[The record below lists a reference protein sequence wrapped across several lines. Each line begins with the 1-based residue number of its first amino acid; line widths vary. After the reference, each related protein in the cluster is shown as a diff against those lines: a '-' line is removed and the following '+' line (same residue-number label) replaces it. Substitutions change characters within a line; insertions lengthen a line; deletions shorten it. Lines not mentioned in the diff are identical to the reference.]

1 MGRQG
6 WTNPYNPAYCL
17 TGMTRTLIK
26 SGMVVTLDARIG
38 DLAEGDVLIEDE
50 RIAAVAPAID
60 ADDAQVIDARDRI
73 VMPGLINAH
82 IHTWQTGLRG
92 IAADWTILEY
102 LHHMH
107 ASVAPRFTPDD
118 IHVANLVGALNQ
130 LNSGVTTMVDW
141 CHNNPTPAHSDAAIE
156 GLKEAGIRAVF
167 LHGSPKPDPKPG
179 QKHFSEIPHPRAE
192 IERLA
197 RDRLPSRDAL
207 VTLGMAIL
215 GPAYSTYEVSRH
227 DLSLARA
234 LGMLCSMHVGGGAM
248 RTPDGF
254 TRLAGEGLIDRRV
267 NIVHGNNLAG
277 APLRTLLDNG
287 ATVTVTPEV
296 ELQMGFGDCLTGRL
310 RDAGASPSLG
320 SDVESSMGGD
330 MFTAMR
336 MALQAQR
343 ALDNAAA
350 IARTGSAPERLTIG
364 CREALEWATIN
375 GARMIGL
382 DDRIGSLTAGK
393 QADIVLL
400 RADDL
405 NLCPVIDPVPSIVLH
420 ASIANV
426 DTVIVAGRA
435 VKRGGALLR
444 SDLARRKTE
453 LVASSRRVLA
463 APAMH

>member
-1 MGRQG
+1 
-6 WTNPYNPAYCL
+6 
-17 TGMTRTLIK
+17 MTRTLIK
-26 SGMVVTLDARIG
+26 SGMIVTLDRRIG
-38 DLAEGDVLIEDE
+38 DLAQGDVLIESE
-50 RIAAVAPAID
+50 RIAAVAPAIA

-73 VMPGLINAH
+73 VMPGLVNAH

-92 IAADWTILEY
+92 VAGDWTILEY

-107 ASVAPRFTPDD
+107 ASIAPHFKPDD
-118 IHVANLVGALNQ
+118 IYIANLVGALNQ

-141 CHNNPTPAHSDAAIE
+141 CHNNPTPAHSDAAID
-156 GLKEAGIRAVF
+156 GLREAGIRAVF
-167 LHGSPKPDPKPG
+167 LHGSPKPDPKLG
-179 QKHFSEIPHPRAE
+179 QKHFSEIPHPRVE

-197 RDRLPSRDAL
+197 RDRLPSRDGL

-227 DLSLARA
+227 DLALARS

-254 TRLAGEGLIDRRV
+254 VRLAGEGLIDQRV

-277 APLRTLLDNG
+277 DHLRALLDNG
-287 ATVTVTPEV
+287 ASVTVTPEV

-310 RDAGASPSLG
+310 REAGRAPSLG

-330 MFTAMR
+330 MFTTMR

-343 ALDNAAA
+343 AIDNAKV
-350 IARTGSAPERLTIG
+350 IARSGGAPEHLTIG
-364 CREALEWATIN
+364 CREALEWATIE
-375 GARMIGL
+375 GARMAGL
-382 DDRIGSLTAGK
+382 DDRIGSLTPGK

-405 NLCPVIDPVPSIVLH
+405 NLCPVVDPVRSIVLH
-420 ASIANV
+420 AGAANV
-426 DTVIVAGRA
+426 DTVIVAGS
-435 VKRGGALLR
+435 VLKRDGALLR
-444 SDLARRKTE
+444 NDLARRKAE
-453 LVASSRRVLA
+453 LVSSSRRILA
-463 APAMH
+463 APVTL

>member
-1 MGRQG
+1 
-6 WTNPYNPAYCL
+6 
-17 TGMTRTLIK
+17 MTHTLIK
-26 SGMVVTLDARIG
+26 SGMIVTLDAGIG
-38 DLAEGDVLIEDE
+38 DLAEGDVLIEGE

-60 ADDAQVIDARDRI
+60 ADGAQIIDARDRI
-73 VMPGLINAH
+73 VMPGLVNAH

-92 IAADWTILEY
+92 VAGDWTILEY

-107 ASVAPRFTPDD
+107 ASIAPRFTPDD
-118 IHVANLVGALNQ
+118 IHIANLVGALNQ

-141 CHNNPTPAHSDAAIE
+141 CHNNPTPAHSDAAID

-179 QKHFSEIPHPRAE
+179 QRHFSEIPHPRAE

-197 RDRLPSRDAL
+197 RERLPSKEGL
-207 VTLGMAIL
+207 VTLGMAVL
-215 GPAYSTYEVSRH
+215 GPAYATYEVSRH
-227 DLSLARA
+227 DLTLARS
-234 LGMLCSMHVGGGAM
+234 LGMVCSMHVGGGAM
-248 RTPDGF
+248 LTPDGF
-254 TRLAGEGLIDRRV
+254 VRLAGEGLIDARV

-277 APLRTLLDNG
+277 DHLRALLDNG

-310 RDAGASPSLG
+310 RAVGKAPSLG

-330 MFTAMR
+330 MFTTMR

-343 ALDNAAA
+343 AVDNVKV
-350 IARTGSAPERLTIG
+350 IARSGGAPEHLTVG

-375 GARMIGL
+375 GARMAGL
-382 DDRIGSLTAGK
+382 DHRIGSLTPGK

-400 RADDL
+400 RSDDL
-405 NLCPVIDPVPSIVLH
+405 NLCPVVDPVRSIVLH
-420 ASIANV
+420 AGSTNV
-426 DTVIVAGRA
+426 DTVIVAGR
-435 VKRGGALLR
+435 VLKRGGALLR
-444 SDLARRKTE
+444 SDLARRKSE

-463 APAMH
+463 APVMH